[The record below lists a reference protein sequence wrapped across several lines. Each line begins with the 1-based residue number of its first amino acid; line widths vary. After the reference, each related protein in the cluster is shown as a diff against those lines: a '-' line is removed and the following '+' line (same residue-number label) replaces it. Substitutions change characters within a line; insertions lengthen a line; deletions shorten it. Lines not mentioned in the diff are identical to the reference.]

1 MPNEFGDNRIVRN
14 SELKSLWTVL
24 DKPVWTETFI
34 KTKVLIDELDFL
46 QLGQQSEMDF
56 ETVEIG
62 VASPT
67 GQSIWPTKEDPGLY
81 KYNSMWLEL
90 K

>member
-1 MPNEFGDNRIVRN
+1 MPNEFGDDRIVRN

-46 QLGQQSEMDF
+46 QLG
-56 ETVEIG
+56 
-62 VASPT
+62 
-67 GQSIWPTKEDPGLY
+67 
-81 KYNSMWLEL
+81 
-90 K
+90 